1 VRIDNT
7 SDTGELRDAPDK
19 ISTAR
24 WRPPVMPKRPSGQYA
39 MQEVTMIKIAACLIV
54 LALLAGCAPSTTIT
68 SPPDDLQ
75 HAKPGPAG
83 AY

>member
-7 SDTGELRDAPDK
+7 SDTGELREAPDK

-24 WRPPVMPKRPSGQYA
+24 GKPPVMPKRLSAQYA
-39 MQEVTMIKIAACLIV
+39 MQGVTMVKIAACLIV
-54 LALLAGCAPSTTIT
+54 LAWLAGCAPSTTIS

-75 HAKPGPAG
+75 HPKPGPAG